1 MMRRCPQY
9 TAMGVRRMSNDGG
22 DWVNASI
29 PAGTGHDG
37 SNDSDVESAGDTV
50 DPSAS
55 LRADDVVV
63 AALRHD
69 VHKLNA
75 RRHSA
80 AREYEYGKPVNEQ
93 VPFGADQDAALLS
106 RPDEDP
112 EPAMQNYVS
121 PYRLSLVTGEAAVE
135 TERIEAAAGGGFR
148 RLVTPDDPELLHA
161 RWLSSQVSAAYN
173 ESPYYPYTSLKYHT
187 LLVAALTD
195 NYRAGHD
202 FGDLYV
208 AVSPGDE
215 AAATQSPEAAM
226 AAETVEPARTVLWTP
241 GLTLHITAEPGD
253 RAAAKL
259 GPQPTRSFADVWS
272 RLPTHPFDVDGE
284 RIWRVLDAQL
294 RRVRAWSTALQ
305 YIEEYTSRIATQQR
319 GDADA

>member
-1 MMRRCPQY
+1 
-9 TAMGVRRMSNDGG
+9 MGVRLVSNDGG

-37 SNDSDVESAGDTV
+37 SNDSDVESAGDTT
-50 DPSAS
+50 DPSAA

-69 VHKLNA
+69 VHKFHG

-80 AREYEYGKPVNEQ
+80 ARESEYGVPVNEW
-93 VPFGADQDAALLS
+93 VPFGADQDAAVLS

-121 PYRLSLVTGEAAVE
+121 PYRLSLLTGEAAVE

-161 RWLSSQVSAAYN
+161 RWLTSQVPAAYN
-173 ESPYYPYTSLKYHT
+173 ESPYYPHTSLKYHT
-187 LLVAALTD
+187 LVVTALTD

-202 FGDLYV
+202 FEELYL
-208 AVSPGDE
+208 AASLGDE
-215 AAATQSPEAAM
+215 AATTRSAEAAM
-226 AAETVEPARTVLWTP
+226 AADSVEPPRTVLWTP
-241 GLTLHITAEPGD
+241 ALTLHVTAEPGD
-253 RAAAKL
+253 RPAARL
-259 GPQPTRSFADVWS
+259 GPQPTRSFADVWA
-272 RLPTHPFDVDGE
+272 RVPTHPFDVDEE
-284 RIWRVLDAQL
+284 RVWRVLDAQL
-294 RRVRAWSTALQ
+294 RRLRAWSTALQ
-305 YIEEYTSRIATQQR
+305 YIEEYTATIATQQR
-319 GDADA
+319 GGSDAW